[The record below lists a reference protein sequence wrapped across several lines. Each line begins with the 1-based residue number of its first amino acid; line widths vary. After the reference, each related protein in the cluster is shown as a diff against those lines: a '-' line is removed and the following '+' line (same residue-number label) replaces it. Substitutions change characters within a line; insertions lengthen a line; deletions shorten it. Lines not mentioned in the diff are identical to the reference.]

1 MILSVARQKRGTS
14 TLVLLGPSTTASRA
28 TTSWKNLCSGLG
40 RPFFRMLFSV
50 VSEKCKRPM
59 DTRIGWLGGKG
70 QEDSRWCTRIV
81 TNSLFGDDYDPDD
94 SDPDPMTIL
103 MLILMRSK
111 KHLVTTEC
119 KFDWEESLPGP
130 VSLAL
135 LNLQRMLTFFWLFF

>member
-1 MILSVARQKRGTS
+1 MLILMKSKKH
-14 TLVLLGPSTTASRA
+14 LVSL
-28 TTSWKNLCSGLG
+28 
-40 RPFFRMLFSV
+40 V
-50 VSEKCKRPM
+50 
-59 DTRIGWLGGKG
+59 
-70 QEDSRWCTRIV
+70 
-81 TNSLFGDDYDPDD
+81 SLFGDDYDPDD
-94 SDPDPMTIL
+94 SDPMTIL

>member
-70 QEDSRWCTRIV
+70 QEDLRWCTRIV
-81 TNSLFGDDYDPDD
+81 TNSLFGDDYDPDVD
-94 SDPDPMTIL
+94 DLT
-103 MLILMRSK
+103 ILMRSN
-111 KHLVTTEC
+111 KHLVTTES
-119 KFDWEESLPGP
+119 KLDWEESLPGP